1 MSDTIRSAQD
11 GDITTITIDKP
22 DNGNRVTNAMAAEL
36 GAAIDGAGQ
45 SKLVILRGAGDVFC
59 LGRDMPPGSED
70 GNAMDIRAG
79 NTEPALELFAKFQ
92 RCPATIIGVVR
103 GKAVGMGCAMAALC
117 DITLA
122 ADDASFQVPEMH
134 RDLPPTLVMWALAD
148 RIPRKAAAHMV
159 YSQDPI
165 DATTALTLGLV
176 SRVIPA
182 ADISRSCRDP
192 LCRKGSERSTL
203 MAGASSRTR
212 HFPPPTSRH
221 QPCASLARGST
232 STPPWNRRSSPP
244 SRPSRSI
251 QVRISSS

>member
-1 MSDTIRSAQD
+1 MSDTIRSTQD
-11 GDITTITIDKP
+11 GEITTITIDKP

-36 GAAIDGAGQ
+36 GAAIDGAGP
-45 SKLVILRGAGDVFC
+45 SKLVILRGAGDIFC

-79 NTEPALELFAKFQ
+79 NTEPALHLFAKFQ
-92 RCPATIIGVVR
+92 RCPATIIGVVQ

-122 ADDASFQVPEMH
+122 ADDAQFQVPEMH

-165 DATTALTLGLV
+165 DAATALTLGLV
-176 SRVIPA
+176 SRVVPA
-182 ADISRSCRDP
+182 ADLAAETDALIAKLSENSIPALAAVKAYMRSAPEMDRTGAADFASNLLANVLASR
-192 LCRKGSERSTL
+192 
-203 MAGASSRTR
+203 
-212 HFPPPTSRH
+212 
-221 QPCASLARGST
+221 
-232 STPPWNRRSSPP
+232 
-244 SRPSRSI
+244 
-251 QVRISSS
+251 